1 MNTDPL
7 DDLLGAYSKQS
18 NPPPSDRLTSGV
30 WREIEVRRSQT
41 FWRRVLPS
49 LDWQEIFS
57 EPRVTV
63 PALAL
68 ALFIGVLPAVATQ
81 SYGQVSLARE
91 SLHFD
96 VFSSNVPAT
105 TLWTG
110 PLTVRKSP

>member
-18 NPPPSDRLTSGV
+18 TPPPPDRLTSGV
-30 WREIEVRRSQT
+30 WREIELRRSQT

-68 ALFIGVLPAVATQ
+68 ALFIGVLPAVATR
-81 SYGQVSLARE
+81 SYGQAALARE

-96 VFSSNVPAT
+96 VFSSKVPVT
-105 TLWTG
+105 TLWTDT
-110 PLTVRKSP
+110 LTVRKSP